1 MLTRNAIASGAY
13 LEKFEALPE
22 GLRWSRERIEQS
34 LASTMRERRHPGDIW
49 IFAYG
54 SLIWNPLLDFAE
66 QRPAVLHG
74 WHRSFC
80 LRIVAG
86 RGTPEVQ
93 GRMLALEPGGSTQGV
108 AFRLCETSAAEELRL
123 TWIREMVSGS
133 YCPRWADITL
143 DDGSSAR
150 AIAFTA
156 NPAGLQYEADASVA
170 AVAPMVAAAS
180 GFFGTNA
187 DYVFRLRQALQEL
200 GAQDDYIAALADELQ
215 RHSKN

>member
-13 LEKFEALPE
+13 LENFEALPE

-86 RGTPEVQ
+86 RGTPEVP

-123 TWIREMVSGS
+123 MWIREMVAGS

-143 DDGSSAR
+143 DDGSTAR
-150 AIAFTA
+150 AIVFTA
-156 NPAGLQYEADASVA
+156 NPAGPQHEADASVA
-170 AVAPMVAAAS
+170 TVAPMVAAAS